1 MNLKTLIF
9 TSLSFICAIGIA
21 HAEQRKELEGI
32 SIIGNRELPNILYI
46 VPWKTPGM
54 PAMMDIPLTT
64 LINQSL
70 EPIDRLTVIRE
81 EQYYNALKSNETAQQ
96 E

>member
-1 MNLKTLIF
+1 MNMKH
-9 TSLSFICAIGIA
+9 AIYIA
-21 HAEQRKELEGI
+21 LALFSAIQLVNADERKELEGL

-46 VPWKTPGM
+46 VPWKSPGM
-54 PAMMDIPLTT
+54 PDMIDIPLTT

>member
-1 MNLKTLIF
+1 MKETLF
-9 TSLSFICAIGIA
+9 TTLLVLSTINSVFAD
-21 HAEQRKELEGI
+21 ERKELEGI

-46 VPWKTPGM
+46 VPWKSPGM
-54 PAMMDIPLTT
+54 PDMMDMPLTT

-96 E
+96 K

>member
-1 MNLKTLIF
+1 MKEIIF
-9 TSLSFICAIGIA
+9 TSLLALSTINSVFAD
-21 HAEQRKELEGI
+21 ERKELEGI

-46 VPWKTPGM
+46 VPWKSPGM
-54 PAMMDIPLTT
+54 PDMMDMPLTT

-96 E
+96 K

>member
-1 MNLKTLIF
+1 MKETIF
-9 TSLSFICAIGIA
+9 TALLVLSTINFVFAD
-21 HAEQRKELEGI
+21 ERKELEGI

-46 VPWKTPGM
+46 VPWKSPGM
-54 PAMMDIPLTT
+54 PDMMDIPLTT

>member
-1 MNLKTLIF
+1 MKQSILTALLLF
-9 TSLSFICAIGIA
+9 SAIISA
-21 HAEQRKELEGI
+21 FADERKELEGI

-46 VPWKTPGM
+46 VPWKSPGM
-54 PAMMDIPLTT
+54 PDMIDMPLTT

-81 EQYYNALKSNETAQQ
+81 EQYYNALKSNETAHQ

>member
-1 MNLKTLIF
+1 MKAAIF
-9 TSLSFICAIGIA
+9 RVLLLVCTIQSALAD
-21 HAEQRKELEGI
+21 ERKELEGI

-46 VPWKTPGM
+46 VPWKSPEM
-54 PAMMDIPLTT
+54 PDMIDVPLTT

-70 EPIDRLTVIRE
+70 EPLDRLTVIRE

>member
-1 MNLKTLIF
+1 MKH
-9 TSLSFICAIGIA
+9 AIYIA
-21 HAEQRKELEGI
+21 LALFSAIQLVNADERKELEGL

-46 VPWKTPGM
+46 VPWKSPGM
-54 PAMMDIPLTT
+54 PDMIDIPLTT

-70 EPIDRLTVIRE
+70 VPIDRLTVIRE

>member
-1 MNLKTLIF
+1 MKEAIF
-9 TSLSFICAIGIA
+9 TALVLFSTIQSVLAD
-21 HAEQRKELEGI
+21 ERKELEGI

-46 VPWKTPGM
+46 VPWKSPGRPDM
-54 PAMMDIPLTT
+54 IDIPLTT